1 MSVKQWFIR
10 DIGSSANL
18 LDGSER
24 QTLITTGNEINFFKL
39 KLTKNPPLS
48 LQFHYYCLNLQMDV
62 RDERQ
67 MCT

>member
-24 QTLITTGNEINFFKL
+24 QTLITTGNEINFSKL
-39 KLTKNPPLS
+39 NLTKKIHL
-48 LQFHYYCLNLQMDV
+48 FHCSFIIIV
-62 RDERQ
+62 
-67 MCT
+67 

>member
-1 MSVKQWFIR
+1 MSAKQWFIR

-39 KLTKNPPLS
+39 NLTKKSTSFIAVS
-48 LQFHYYCLNLQMDV
+48 LLLFKFADGCS
-62 RDERQ
+62 
-67 MCT
+67 